1 MTPPVESFHIF
12 NEPVPS
18 EEERRNEEEE
28 EKEEGRTKGKVEG
41 RSLHFS
47 HDFKERNA
55 ITELL
60 NAVNLAAELK
70 RVHLIQSRSS
80 IILGG

>member
-28 EKEEGRTKGKVEG
+28 EKEEGRTKGKERLKDV
-41 RSLHFS
+41 RYISAMISKSATPSL
-47 HDFKERNA
+47 
-55 ITELL
+55 
-60 NAVNLAAELK
+60 
-70 RVHLIQSRSS
+70 SS
-80 IILGG
+80 SMLSTWRLSSNVFT